1 MNELSVVTKE
11 NLNDLISDFNLDEK
25 LINTIRIE
33 RKFLIN
39 LVNYRK
45 RKGIT
50 QKELSKSTGLTQ
62 QSISRIETLSEKP
75 TLTTL
80 IKYLNALDIDI
91 NSLFEK

>member
-1 MNELSVVTKE
+1 MDEFVVVTKE
-11 NLNDLISDFNLDEK
+11 NLNDLVSNFNLDGK
-25 LINTIRIE
+25 LIDAIRIE
-33 RKFLIN
+33 RKFIIN

-50 QKELSKSTGLTQ
+50 QKELSKLTGLTQ
-62 QSISRIETLSEKP
+62 QSISRIETLIEKP

-91 NSLFEK
+91 NSLLKK

>member
-1 MNELSVVTKE
+1 MNEFSAVTKE
-11 NLNDLISDFNLDEK
+11 NLNDLVKNFNIDEK
-25 LINTIRIE
+25 LISAIRIE
-33 RKFLIN
+33 HRFIIN

-45 RKGIT
+45 VKGIT

-62 QSISRIETLSEKP
+62 QSISRIETLIEKP

-80 IKYLNALDIDI
+80 IKYLDALDIDI